1 MDEHKKRVMLALLGV
16 GVCIVGLALAYCIGH
31 YNSGSGDTITEEGRN
46 VTRTIQQLET
56 DEQGTERAVN
66 TATERVEDAQDTTE
80 RLSESVDRSAS
91 VLDRLQAELDR
102 IAEANGLTE

>member
-1 MDEHKKRVMLALLGV
+1 MDEYKKRVILALLGFV
-16 GVCIVGLALAYCIGH
+16 GFVDLLVLAFCIGQ

-46 VTRTIQQLET
+46 VTRTIQQLTT

-91 VLDRLQAELDR
+91 VLDRLQAELDN
-102 IAEANGLTE
+102 IAKANGLTE